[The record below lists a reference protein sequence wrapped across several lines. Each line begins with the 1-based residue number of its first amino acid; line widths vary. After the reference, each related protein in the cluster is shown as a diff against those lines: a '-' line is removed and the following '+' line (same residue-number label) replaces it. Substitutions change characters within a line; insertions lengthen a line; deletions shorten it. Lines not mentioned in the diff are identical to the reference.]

1 MMGNVI
7 VICIAAFLSGGVG
20 LYAASRKQQ
29 IAIRRE
35 RLIKYLTYFCI
46 VTTVLI
52 AATAGPWIFTGLIAV
67 IVILGARELYR
78 ALARVAACRALIIAA
93 CAAVYLCVAA
103 GAIAFAWLAPS
114 TVAVFVYVV
123 VCTFDGFSQVT
134 GQLLGRHALAP
145 AISPGKTVEGSL
157 GGLLCAEAMA
167 LAVRH
172 IVGIQLG
179 QTLLVTLFIVTAALT
194 GDLLAS
200 LVKRKTNIK
209 DFGRILPGHGGIL
222 DRFDSFLF
230 VSAVLA
236 AIGLAAQLIVRAIP

>member
-1 MMGNVI
+1 MGGVI
-7 VICIAAFLSGGVG
+7 VICISAFLVGGVG
-20 LYAASRKQQ
+20 LYAASRKQPL
-29 IAIRRE
+29 AIRRE

-52 AATAGPWIFTGLIAV
+52 AATAGHWAFTSLIAV
-67 IVILGARELYR
+67 IVILGAVELYR
-78 ALARVAACRALIIAA
+78 ALARVAAGNMPLAVA
-93 CAAVYLCVAA
+93 CAAIYLCIAS
-103 GAIAFAWLAPS
+103 GAIAFAWRAPS
-114 TVAVFVYVV
+114 STAVFVYLV

-134 GQLLGRHALAP
+134 GQLFGRHALAP

-157 GGLLCAEAMA
+157 GGLLCAEGMA

-172 IVGIQLG
+172 IIGIQLG

-200 LVKRKTNIK
+200 LVKRKTTIK
-209 DFGRILPGHGGIL
+209 DFGTILPGHGGIL

-230 VSAVLA
+230 ASATLA
-236 AIGLAAQLIVRAIP
+236 AVGLAAQLIARAIP

>member
-1 MMGNVI
+1 MIGVV
-7 VICIAAFLSGGVG
+7 VICIFAFLVGGLG
-20 LYAASRKQQ
+20 LYAASRKQPL
-29 IAIRRE
+29 AIRRE

-46 VTTVLI
+46 VTAVLI
-52 AATAGPWIFTGLIAV
+52 AVAAGHWIFTCMVAA
-67 IVILGARELYR
+67 IVALGAGELYR
-78 ALARVAACRALIIAA
+78 ALARVAAGKVLLIAA

-103 GAIAFAWLAPS
+103 GAIAFAWRVPS
-114 TVAVFVYVV
+114 STAVFVYLVI
-123 VCTFDGFSQVT
+123 CTFDGFSQVT
-134 GQLLGRHALAP
+134 GQLIGRHALAP

-157 GGLLCAEAMA
+157 GGLLCAEAVA

-179 QTLLVTLFIVTAALT
+179 QTLLVTLFIVTASLT

-230 VSAVLA
+230 TSATLA